1 MDRAVREVHELLGMS
16 RHEIAIA
23 AEECRV
29 LAFAGAPSSPEWL
42 ENAAAE
48 AVLNAAPDTNIHP
61 EQASTFVRRVV
72 EGCETL
78 QPHLDA
84 DVGVRRRSQPR
95 GDAAK
100 RGERLED
107 SGGRRVRCVGRRER
121 SRLNGLGGDQ
131 RPAGNRHLL
140 EGLARDRAGGG
151 NASRRTRSTERENRN
166 NTGER
171 SYPHVLLRT
180 PV

>member
-1 MDRAVREVHELLGMS
+1 MS
-16 RHEIAIA
+16 GYEITIA
-23 AEECRV
+23 ADVARV
-29 LAFAGAPSSPEWL
+29 GARGGIACLDGRRERRIRNRPAQSAVAGGLHLAVPARL
-42 ENAAAE
+42 
-48 AVLNAAPDTNIHP
+48 
-61 EQASTFVRRVV
+61 R
-72 EGCETL
+72 

-121 SRLNGLGGDQ
+121 ARLNGLGGDQ
-131 RPAGNRHLL
+131 RPAGNGHLL

-151 NASRRTRSTERENRN
+151 NASRRTRSTERENGN